1 MKTFFTWL
9 WAGIGCLLLQQPL
22 QAQQRKYV
30 NEFLRIGVGG
40 RGLGLAGAQV
50 ASIDDVNAAFWNPAG
65 LSGVRSDFQLG
76 LMHAEYFSSIAKY
89 DYIGTA
95 FHRKN
100 QKGVIGFS
108 LVRFA
113 IDDIPY
119 TLNLI
124 QPDGTVDYSKIRA
137 ISAAD
142 YAGLISYA
150 KPITPKKYAD
160 REDIA
165 MSIGGN
171 LKIIHRNVGSMANA
185 WGAGMDAG
193 FQARVKRWRFGAT
206 VHDITTTYTMWSFS
220 YTEKEKQVLA
230 QTGNEIV
237 TRSSEMNRPRAVLAA
252 AKRFPIFFA
261 DSTRSAYFQPEFNV
275 EVTTDGKRYGNL
287 VNLNPFS
294 VDPRAGME
302 FGYNNIVYVRAGIGN
317 FQRILSDADTTNT
330 NLHTLFQPSFGLGLR
345 LKQLTIDYSFSSLN
359 IENNPLY
366 SHFVSLR
373 LDILKKGN
381 VLPPAYIDQRKSRPS
396 KSSSSKKSAS

>member
-1 MKTFFTWL
+1 MNMKTVLRLILVGVGAFL
-9 WAGIGCLLLQQPL
+9 SVSAM
-22 QAQQRKYV
+22 AQQRKYV

-40 RGLGLAGAQV
+40 RGLGMAGAQV

-65 LSGVRSDFQLG
+65 LTGVRSDFQLG

-100 QKGVIGFS
+100 QKGVLGFS
-108 LVRFA
+108 LIRFA

-150 KPITPKKYAD
+150 KPIRLKKYAD
-160 REDIA
+160 RDDVA
-165 MSIGGN
+165 LNLGAN
-171 LKIIHRNVGSMANA
+171 LKIIHRNVGTMANA

-193 FQARVKRWRFGAT
+193 LQARVKRWRFGAV
-206 VHDITTTYTMWSFS
+206 VHDITTTYTLWSFT
-220 YTEKEKQVLA
+220 YTDKEKQVLA
-230 QTGNEIV
+230 QTGNDII
-237 TRSSEMNRPRAVLAA
+237 TRSSEMNRPRMVFAA
-252 AKRFPIFFA
+252 AKRFPLFFA
-261 DSTRSAYFQPEFNV
+261 DSSRSAYIQPEVNF

-287 VNLNPFS
+287 LNLNPLS
-294 VDPRAGME
+294 VDPRAGLE
-302 FGYNNIVYVRAGIGN
+302 FGYNNMVFVRAGVGN
-317 FQRILSDADTTNT
+317 FQRILSDADTNNT
-330 NLHTLFQPSFGLGLR
+330 TFHTLFQPSFGIGLR

-366 SHFVSLR
+366 SHFVSVR
-373 LDILKKGN
+373 LDILRKGN
-381 VLPPAYIDQRKSRPS
+381 TMMPAVPDVRRTRK
-396 KSSSSKKSAS
+396 KQTSSSSPTS

>member
-1 MKTFFTWL
+1 M
-9 WAGIGCLLLQQPL
+9 GCLLLQQTL
-22 QAQQRKYV
+22 HAQQRKYV

-40 RGLGLAGAQV
+40 RGLGMAGAQV
-50 ASIDDVNAAFWNPAG
+50 ATIDDVNAAFWNPAG

-108 LVRFA
+108 LIRFA

-124 QPDGTVDYSKIRA
+124 QPDGTVDYSKIKA

-150 KPITPKKYAD
+150 KPITPKKYAGRD
-160 REDIA
+160 DVA
-165 MSIGGN
+165 MSLGGN

-230 QTGNEIV
+230 QTGNDIV
-237 TRSSEMNRPRAVLAA
+237 TRSSEMNRPRAVLAT

-261 DSTRSAYFQPEFNV
+261 DSSRSAYIQPEINF
-275 EVTTDGKRYGNL
+275 EITSDGKRYGNL
-287 VNLNPFS
+287 LNLNPLS
-294 VDPRAGME
+294 VDPRAGLE
-302 FGYNNIVYVRAGIGN
+302 FGYNNLVYVRAGVGN

-330 NLHTLFQPSFGLGLR
+330 NYHTLFQPSFGLGLR

-381 VLPPAYIDQRKSRPS
+381 TMQPALIDQRKSRNTN
-396 KSSSSKKSAS
+396 KTSSKNSAS

>member
-1 MKTFFTWL
+1 MKTFYTWL
-9 WAGIGCLLLQQPL
+9 WVAIGCLFFQQSLL
-22 QAQQRKYV
+22 AQQRKYV

-40 RGLGLAGAQV
+40 RGLGMAGAQV

-65 LSGVRSDFQLG
+65 LSGVRNDFQLG

-108 LVRFA
+108 LIRFA

-150 KPITPKKYAD
+150 KPITPKKYAGRD
-160 REDIA
+160 DVA
-165 MSIGGN
+165 MSLGGN

-237 TRSSEMNRPRAVLAA
+237 TRSSEMNRPRAVLAV

-261 DSTRSAYFQPEFNV
+261 DSSRSAYIQPEFNV
-275 EVTTDGKRYGNL
+275 EITTDGKRYGNL

-302 FGYNNIVYVRAGIGN
+302 FGYNNFVYVRAGIGN

-330 NLHTLFQPSFGLGLR
+330 QFHTLFQPSFGVGLR

-381 VLPPAYIDQRKSRPS
+381 VPAPAYIDQRKPRQS
-396 KSSSSKKSAS
+396 KSTSSKQSAS

>member
-1 MKTFFTWL
+1 M
-9 WAGIGCLLLQQPL
+9 LQQSL

-40 RGLGLAGAQV
+40 RGLGMAGAQV

-108 LVRFA
+108 LIRFA

-124 QPDGTVDYSKIRA
+124 QPDGTVDYSKIKA

-150 KPITPKKYAD
+150 KPITLKKYAGRD
-160 REDIA
+160 DIA
-165 MSIGGN
+165 MSLGGN

-193 FQARVKRWRFGAT
+193 FQARVKRWRLGAT

-261 DSTRSAYFQPEFNV
+261 DSSRSAYIQPEINI
-275 EVTTDGKRYGNL
+275 EITSDGKRYGNL
-287 VNLNPFS
+287 VNLNPLS
-294 VDPRAGME
+294 VDPRAGLE
-302 FGYNNIVYVRAGIGN
+302 FGYNNLVYVRAGVGN

-330 NLHTLFQPSFGLGLR
+330 NYHTLFQPSFGVGLR
-345 LKQLTIDYSFSSLN
+345 LKQLSIDYSFSSLN

-381 VLPPAYIDQRKSRPS
+381 VMPPAFIDQRKLRGSN
-396 KSSSSKKSAS
+396 KNSSKKSAS